1 MNVFLGDTV
10 TLVRNETYVTGAVSG
25 VVLDKNK
32 QLERIY
38 IEGLTAPFWLADNW
52 KFLETEEEEEE
63 EVSYLRQLIKG
74 DKNGTL

>member
-38 IEGLTAPFWLADNW
+38 IEGLTAPFWLTDNW
-52 KFLETEEEEEE
+52 KFLETEEDKEEEE
-63 EVSYLRQLIKG
+63 
-74 DKNGTL
+74 